1 MKNLTIQ
8 TDSMAELLVS
18 KSKFIAYSFFVDT
31 TQKANFDLQL
41 LQKQHADATHICF
54 AYVVNGKEKCSDD
67 GEPQGTAGRPILEC
81 IKKNHLQNVLIA
93 VVRYFGGIKLG
104 AGGLTRTYGKMA
116 SLAINLS
123 GTKQICQC
131 KKVSFCVDI
140 SQNKKVAQI
149 QKMQNVVDSQI
160 QYLQDKISICLFVE
174 EDFLSNLFANLN
186 NLFGQNLTFF
196 VDKETFLK

>member
-8 TDSMAELLVS
+8 TDSTAELLVS
-18 KSKFIAYSFFVDT
+18 KSKFVAYSFFVET
-31 TQKANFDLQL
+31 TEKANFQLQS
-41 LQKQHADATHICF
+41 LQKQCADATHICF
-54 AYVVNGKEKCSDD
+54 AYVVDGKEKCSDD

-104 AGGLTRTYGKMA
+104 TGGLIRTYNKMA

-131 KKVSFCVDI
+131 KKISFCVDVA
-140 SQNKKVAQI
+140 QNKKVVQI
-149 QKMQNVVDSQI
+149 QKMPNVIDSQV
-160 QYLQDKISICLFVE
+160 QYLQDKISICFFAE
-174 EDFLSNLFANLN
+174 EDFLNDLFANLK
-186 NLFGQNLTFF
+186 NLFGQNLTFCIDPK
-196 VDKETFLK
+196 VYSR